1 MFQTVYP
8 EFVRINDAVMRD
20 TRRIAEIGLAASPLL
35 SVAVLANAVAG
46 GLVMA
51 SAGRQPMR
59 ISAEA
64 LAATARR

>member
-35 SVAVLANAVAG
+35 SVAVLANVLEVINRPA
-46 GLVMA
+46 M
-51 SAGRQPMR
+51 GRGWVPPVPAQ
-59 ISAEA
+59 SKS
-64 LAATARR
+64 

>member
-35 SVAVLANAVAG
+35 SVAVLANVLREVNRPA
-46 GLVMA
+46 M
-51 SAGRQPMR
+51 GRGWVPPVPAQLK
-59 ISAEA
+59 S
-64 LAATARR
+64 